1 MNKAYTIIAN
11 IGRVVVMVFI
21 AAILSSNVLSA
32 QNTKTQETKKA
43 RLQKEIAVLD
53 QQLKENSSKSNK
65 ALSNLTLVRKKI
77 SNRKELIEES
87 DKDISFLSHQIDST
101 QKEIAITQAELETMS
116 YYYNKLIRNAY
127 KNRDAKVWYMYILA
141 SDNLGQAF
149 RRFGYLRDL
158 SSQMNVQA
166 TKIKEIKAKLEVK
179 QDSLSNMKSRAES
192 MRKARVAELDQLKV
206 DENDSEKLISQL
218 KKDKSKIQSDIN
230 SKQRQVEALN
240 REIEKIIREAMQSSS
255 KKSSTSSKTTQPIDY
270 KLGGEFKSNKGKL
283 PWPVDGPVVDHYG
296 QHYHPV
302 YKNVKLPFNNGVTIA
317 TAKGAQVKA
326 IYDGVV
332 KNIMVVAGYNQCILV
347 QHGDYFSFYCKMGGV
362 AVKPGDKVKT
372 GQVLGTVDTING
384 ETQLHLQIWSGN
396 TPQNP
401 EPWLRPR

>member
-1 MNKAYTIIAN
+1 MNKVLSILSN

-53 QQLKENSSKSNK
+53 QQLKENSTKSNK

-101 QKEIAITQAELETMS
+101 QKEIDITQAELDTMS

-127 KNRDAKVWYMYILA
+127 KNRDAKIWYMYILA

-166 TKIKEIKAKLEVK
+166 TKIKEVKAELEDK
-179 QDSLSNMKSRAES
+179 QASLSQMKSQAES
-192 MRKARVAELDQLKV
+192 MRQARVAELDQLQS
-206 DENDSEKLISQL
+206 DETASEKLISQL
-218 KKDKSKIQSDIN
+218 KKDKSKIQSEIN
-230 SKQRQVEALN
+230 SKQKQVDALN
-240 REIEKIIREAMQSSS
+240 REIEKIIREAMQGGT
-255 KKSSTSSKTTQPIDY
+255 KKSSSSKTTQPIDY
-270 KLGGEFKSNKGKL
+270 KLAGEFKANKGKL
-283 PWPVDGPVVDHYG
+283 PWPLDGPVVDHYG

-317 TAKGAQVKA
+317 AAKGAQVKA
-326 IYDGVV
+326 IFDGVV

-347 QHGDYFSFYCKMGGV
+347 QHGDYFSFYCKMGGIT
-362 AVKPGDKVKT
+362 VKPGDKVKT

-384 ETQLHLQIWSGN
+384 ETQLHLQVWSGN

-401 EPWLRPR
+401 ETWLRPR